1 MPQSP
6 TLGEQELALLR
17 FVAQSGPVSVGE
29 AAQGFGAPRGLA
41 RTTVLTM
48 MERLR
53 RKGRLRR
60 RRTRG
65 SDGVFRY
72 SSTVGA
78 RELLAATVRDFVAG
92 PLGGSLE
99 PFVAYLAE
107 SEEVSPEERRELE
120 ALVERLRGR
129 GAETREEES

>member
-1 MPQSP
+1 MATPP
-6 TLGEQELALLR
+6 TLGDQELALLH
-17 FVAQSGPVSVGE
+17 FVAQEGPVSVGE
-29 AAQGFGAPRGLA
+29 AAERFGGPRGLA

-60 RRTRG
+60 RRAE
-65 SDGVFRY
+65 GVFRY
-72 SSTVGA
+72 SSPVGA
-78 RELLAATVRDFVAG
+78 RDLLAAVVRDFVAG

-107 SEEVSPEERRELE
+107 SEDVSPQERRELE
-120 ALVERLRGR
+120 ALVERLRRGR
-129 GAETREEES
+129 GEEST